1 MQAGGLIWSSRSSNK
16 VGLKFWRVRPSFVRK
31 ASKEVIFFP
40 ERKEE
45 KRQKAAAAAMK
56 LFFERCYLHFPG
68 ICRWKGESSV
78 TWTCAKMGKIW
89 LAKVLSLPPTF
100 LQCAHARTRTHT
112 HLTVWADPLTHA
124 HASAFLSQCLCDTC
138 EICFCR
144 NKLFIL
150 LNFYYFSIAAFT
162 WVGFSLSH
170 FISLHS
176 HQHTHNKTH

>member
-40 ERKEE
+40 GRKEE
-45 KRQKAAAAAMK
+45 KRK
-56 LFFERCYLHFPG
+56 LLLQ
-68 ICRWKGESSV
+68 RWNCFSKDDLLLPALSRN
-78 TWTCAKMGKIW
+78 
-89 LAKVLSLPPTF
+89 LSLERRELGDLNLCQDGKNMTGEGSIPPSN
-100 LQCAHARTRTHT
+100 LPPVRACAHTHAPNLAGRPSHT
-112 HLTVWADPLTHA
+112 QA

-170 FISLHS
+170 FISLDS